1 MRETTTLLLVT
12 ILALE
17 LVVATNTVKM
27 QRRTDKTQEN
37 SAKGVSVEAEQDWPL
52 SEEFKAILGGVL
64 GFWGGVGSM
73 GTVFLLVVL
82 TQRYCCRRRMDK
94 DEAG

>member
-1 MRETTTLLLVT
+1 MRDSTTVLLV
-12 ILALE
+12 
-17 LVVATNTVKM
+17 LVVTAVTATNTVKM
-27 QRRTDKTQEN
+27 QRRSDKMQEN
-37 SAKGVSVEAEQDWPL
+37 SGKGVSVEAEQDWPL

>member
-1 MRETTTLLLVT
+1 MRDSTTVLLV
-12 ILALE
+12 
-17 LVVATNTVKM
+17 LVVTAVTATNTVKM
-27 QRRTDKTQEN
+27 QRRSDKMQEN
-37 SAKGVSVEAEQDWPL
+37 SGKGVSVEAEQDWPL

-82 TQRYCCRRRMDK
+82 TQRYCCRRRMNK